1 VTAAA
6 APPGNP
12 TGGART
18 EDGPTATAAH
28 YPPAPPL
35 RVPGPEA
42 CPLCGA
48 PLNPDQDWCLRCGAA
63 ARTRLAATP
72 NWKGPIAAIAVV
84 AVLALGV
91 LAAALVKL
99 AGGSGSNAAP
109 TTTTTVAAPAASTPV
124 TPTTPAVVPSTATTT
139 PTTPAATTPTATTP
153 SGPATTPSGGVSVPS
168 TTPTV
173 TTPSGAATTTTPG
186 DTGTG
191 GSTTGLNAKERATL
205 EKLLKPGAKKT
216 AAP

>member
-1 VTAAA
+1 VTVAA
-6 APPGNP
+6 APPHDP
-12 TGGART
+12 TGSARAQ
-18 EDGPTATAAH
+18 DAAPATAAH
-28 YPPAPPL
+28 YPPAPPV

-42 CPLCGA
+42 CPLCGS

-72 NWKGPIAAIAVV
+72 NWRGPIAAIAVV

-99 AGGSGSNAAP
+99 AGGSGSSAAP
-109 TTTTTVAAPAASTPV
+109 TTTTTVAAPVASAPV
-124 TPTTPAVVPSTATTT
+124 APTTTAVAPSTATT
-139 PTTPAATTPTATTP
+139 PAATVPGAT
-153 SGPATTPSGGVSVPS
+153 TTPSGGVSVPS
-168 TTPTV
+168 TTAGAVAP
-173 TTPSGAATTTTPG
+173 PGAATTTTPG
-186 DTGTG
+186 DASTGT
-191 GSTTGLNAKERATL
+191 STGLNAKERATL

>member
-1 VTAAA
+1 MTVAA
-6 APPGNP
+6 APPGDS
-12 TGGART
+12 TSTERSDGA
-18 EDGPTATAAH
+18 ATALASA
-28 YPPAPPL
+28 YPPAPPV

-72 NWKGPIAAIAVV
+72 NWKTPIVTIAVV

-99 AGGSGSNAAP
+99 AGDSGSSTT
-109 TTTTTVAAPAASTPV
+109 TTTTTVAAPAASTAAV
-124 TPTTPAVVPSTATTT
+124 PTTTAAAVPGVST
-139 PTTPAATTPTATTP
+139 PTTPAASVPGT
-153 SGPATTPSGGVSVPS
+153 TTPSGGVIVP
-168 TTPTV
+168 TTTAGGV
-173 TTPSGAATTTTPG
+173 APSGAATTTTPG
-186 DTGTG
+186 DTSTGT
-191 GSTTGLNAKERATL
+191 STSELSAKNRATI
-205 EKLLKPGAKKT
+205 ERLLKPGAKKT